1 MKLFSFRKPLSL
13 NMADGTYVVN
23 DLARNHRYC
32 RIHHK
37 KLGEVL
43 LYRDLKFP
51 ETMVYYTPN
60 GRFILLEK
68 SFVSSVE
75 EAESFQRVFFSRK
88 YLPNGDSYE
97 IRRVYL
103 SNGTVFSQLIER
115 TFTLQICTKIFVFT
129 SRLTNGV
136 WQRKG
141 ELPAA
146 AVLRWK
152 NALRA
157 YCRR

>member
-1 MKLFSFRKPLSL
+1 MRLFSFRKPLSL

-23 DLARNHRYC
+23 DLARNHTYC

-37 KLGEVL
+37 KLGNVL
-43 LYRDLKFP
+43 LYQDFKFP
-51 ETMVYYTPN
+51 ETKVYYTPN
-60 GRFILLEK
+60 GRFVLLEK
-68 SFVSSVE
+68 SFISSVE
-75 EAESFQRVFFSRK
+75 EAESFQRVFWSRK
-88 YLPNGDSYE
+88 YLPNGDSCE

-115 TFTLQICTKIFVFT
+115 TVTLQIGTKIYVFT
-129 SRLTNGV
+129 SRLANGV